1 MRDTRIYE
9 SQREKE
15 IEKKKKKKID
25 TFEAKK
31 PFVSSGPCHERN

>member
-1 MRDTRIYE
+1 MRDTRIYA

-15 IEKKKKKKID
+15 KKKMD